1 MKNIFFFI
9 KRLGFYLICAVV
21 LVFATLAITFYL
33 QGRNGPPLMPW
44 HTEHLTEEFTAEL
57 ADEIRTFSDYR
68 QLEDRLFTQ
77 LEEEVYAP
85 TATGPAYEIVRYS
98 AGSAADPQH
107 QKPNWNRSF
116 ELPVDTPLGGVLLL
130 HGMSDSPYSLRSLG
144 ETLNRY
150 NYWVIGLRMPGHGTA
165 PSGLTSITWEEMALV
180 VKLGMEHLK
189 SKVGE
194 EPIHIIGYSTG
205 APLALDYALHALE
218 ENTMPEPASLV
229 LISPAI
235 GVSPAA
241 AMAKW
246 IIRMSFLP
254 GLERLAWLNI
264 QPEFDPYKYNSFTSN
279 AGYQVHRLTRSVAGR
294 IAAKTW
300 KSPKEVLPPI
310 LVFKSTV
317 DATVS
322 TDAVVDR
329 LLKQLTHHRH
339 ELVLFDINRS
349 ASKNSLLVSDPAP
362 FTNRL
367 VTDETLPFSLTL
379 VTNEHQ
385 ENSSVIARHKAPFS
399 LEWLKTEMLN
409 LAWPR
414 GVISLSHVALP
425 FPPEDPLYGQR
436 PPKNKDMVFLGQIAL
451 QGERGLLKIPPD
463 FMLRLRYNPFYAYL
477 ETRVV
482 AWLNNASGP

>member
-1 MKNIFFFI
+1 MNNIFLFI

-21 LVFATLAITFYL
+21 LVFATIAITFYL

-44 HTEHLTEEFTAEL
+44 HTEHLTEEFTAEV

-85 TATGPAYEIVRYS
+85 TGTGPEYDIVRYS
-98 AGSAADPQH
+98 TGSAADPQLH
-107 QKPNWNRSF
+107 RPNWNRSF
-116 ELPVDTPLGGVLLL
+116 ELPAHTPLGGVLLL
-130 HGMSDSPYSLRSLG
+130 HGMSDSPYSLRALG
-144 ETLNRY
+144 ETLNGY
-150 NYWVIGLRMPGHGTA
+150 NYWVLGLRMPGHGTA
-165 PSGLTSITWEEMALV
+165 PSGLTGITWEEMALV
-180 VKLGMEHLK
+180 VKLGMEHLA

-194 EPIHIIGYSTG
+194 DPIHIIGYSTG
-205 APLALDYALHALE
+205 APLALNYALNALE
-218 ENTMPEPASLV
+218 KTTMPAPASLV

-241 AMAKW
+241 ALARW
-246 IIRMSFLP
+246 IIRMSHLP

-264 QPEFDPYKYNSFTSN
+264 QPEFDPFKYNSFTTN
-279 AGYQVHRLTRSVAGR
+279 AGYQVHRLTRSVARR
-294 IAAKTW
+294 IATKTW

-329 LLKQLTHHRH
+329 LLKQLTPYRH

-349 ASKNSLLVSDPAP
+349 ASNTSLLVSDPAP
-362 FTNRL
+362 LTNRL
-367 VTDETLPFSLTL
+367 VTDQTLPFSLTL
-379 VTNEHQ
+379 ITNQHQ
-385 ENSSVIARHKAPFS
+385 ESSVVIARHKTPFS
-399 LEWLKTEMLN
+399 LKWSKTEMLK

-414 GVISLSHVALP
+414 GMMSLSHVALP
-425 FPPEDPLYGQR
+425 FPPEDPLYGQF
-436 PPKNKDMVFLGQIAL
+436 PPKKEGTLFLGQIAL
-451 QGERGLLKIPPD
+451 QGERGLLKIPGD
-463 FMLRLRYNPFYAYL
+463 FMFRLRFNPFYSYL

-482 AWLNNASGP
+482 DWLINGSDL